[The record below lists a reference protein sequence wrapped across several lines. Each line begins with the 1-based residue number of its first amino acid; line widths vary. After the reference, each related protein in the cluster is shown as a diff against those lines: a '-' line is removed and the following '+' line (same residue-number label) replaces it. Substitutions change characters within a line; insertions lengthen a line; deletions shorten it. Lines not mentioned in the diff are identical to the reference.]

1 MKCLITG
8 GSGFIGSHLAER
20 LAERGDNVVVIDDL
34 STGSS
39 ENIAPL
45 KGMKNFRY
53 VFDTIFNRSLLAE
66 LVDDCDV
73 VFHLAAAVGVK
84 LIVESPVR
92 TIETNIRGTELV
104 LEMAAKKRRTVLIA
118 STSEVYGKSDK
129 EMFSE
134 DDDLILGPTYRGR
147 WSYAASKAVD
157 EFLGLAY
164 HREKGLP
171 VIVVRLFNTVGPRQ
185 TGQYGMVIPR
195 FVEQSLTDRPITV
208 YGDGCQVRSFTWVGD
223 VSDALIRLVETPT
236 AVGEIFNI
244 GHYEKVTIRQL
255 AALIKEITQSRS
267 SIQFVP
273 YEKAYGIGFED
284 MLYRL
289 SDISKAQRV
298 IGYWPTKTLAE
309 ILQSVIE
316 FHRTKLSGKAISV
329 GA

>member
-1 MKCLITG
+1 
-8 GSGFIGSHLAER
+8 
-20 LAERGDNVVVIDDL
+20 
-34 STGSS
+34 
-39 ENIAPL
+39 
-45 KGMKNFRY
+45 MKNFHY
-53 VFDTIFNRSLLAE
+53 IFDTIFNRSLLAE

-84 LIVESPVR
+84 LIVDSPVR
-92 TIETNIRGTELV
+92 TIETNIRGTEIV

-129 EMFSE
+129 EKFSE
-134 DDDLILGPTYRGR
+134 NDDLILGPTYRGR

-164 HREKGLP
+164 HREKRLP

-195 FVEQSLTDRPITV
+195 FVEQSLADHPITV
-208 YGDGCQVRSFTWVGD
+208 YGDGRQIRSFTWVGD
-223 VSDALIRLVETPT
+223 VSDALIKLVETPA

-244 GHYEKVTIRQL
+244 GHYEKVTILDL
-255 AALIKEITQSRS
+255 AALVKEIAQSRS
-267 SIQFVP
+267 SIQFIP
-273 YEKAYGIGFED
+273 YEKAYGVGFED

-289 SDISKAQRV
+289 PDISKAERV
-298 IGYWPTKTLAE
+298 IGYRPTKTLTE
-309 ILQSVIE
+309 ILQSVVE
-316 FHRTKLSGKAISV
+316 FYRTKTSGKMIGV